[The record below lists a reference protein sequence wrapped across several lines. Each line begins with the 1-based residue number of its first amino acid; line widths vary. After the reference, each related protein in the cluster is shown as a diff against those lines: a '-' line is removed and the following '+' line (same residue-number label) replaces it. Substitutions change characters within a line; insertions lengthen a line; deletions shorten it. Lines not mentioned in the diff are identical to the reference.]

1 MPNRFIKESCRS
13 SKNLDKITDFEERLF
28 WRLITTADDFGRFQ
42 ACPSLVRASCF
53 PYRSIALVNIEKALL
68 GLQNNSLIILY
79 SVGDRQYGEFS
90 TWVKHQGKARAR
102 HSKYPNRLGNSMLA
116 DESNCLQVNV
126 VPDNLVHGPNTDTDT
141 DTDLSSLNSSLNSSE
156 SEFEQFWKAYPRKVG
171 GKRNA
176 LRVWGKAKDRPSIQI
191 ILQAIMK
198 AKQTEQWKKDG
209 GQFIPYPATWLN
221 RGSWDDEPVETLGNS
236 DPNGFLAGL
245 NAFIARGAS

>member
-1 MPNRFIKESCRS
+1 M
-13 SKNLDKITDFEERLF
+13 
-28 WRLITTADDFGRFQ
+28 
-42 ACPSLVRASCF
+42 VR
-53 PYRSIALVNIEKALL
+53 
-68 GLQNNSLIILY
+68 
-79 SVGDRQYGEFS
+79 
-90 TWVKHQGKARAR
+90 
-102 HSKYPNRLGNSMLA
+102 
-116 DESNCLQVNV
+116 
-126 VPDNLVHGPNTDTDT
+126 TDTDT

-198 AKQTEQWKKDG
+198 AKQTAQWKKDG